1 MKEKKIDY
9 PYEQKGARKAPDKRE
24 LRIFAQ
30 TALHEGGATEMSA
43 TAQKFAGRFAAT
55 VSHYPRQRELPNW
68 LRAQIEK
75 KVPVEELAKTFNER
89 LQRAPSEENMELALI
104 VANEIS
110 RMDGGSKA
118 LARYLTPT
126 LFKRLQGKGDKER

>member
-9 PYEQKGARKAPDKRE
+9 PYEQKGVRQAPDKRE
-24 LRIFAQ
+24 LRVFAQ
-30 TALHEGGATEMSA
+30 AALQEGGATEMPA
-43 TAQKFAGRFAAT
+43 AAQKFASRFAAT
-55 VSHYPRQRELPNW
+55 VSHYPERRELPNW

-75 KVPVEELAKTFNER
+75 KVPVEELAKTFHER
-89 LQRAPSEENMELALI
+89 LQRAPSQENMELALI